1 MDAKI
6 IGYDGQVPV
15 GPSEKRG
22 EPMYPSTPDD
32 VFELVDG
39 YVVAAATGAAME
51 RGLFWILMDEPL
63 PAAVVADTLGIP
75 VNRCRP
81 WLELVAGL
89 GLLDRSARGYVTSA
103 TARTTILDTA
113 SRETWSFLAREARES
128 LAVVTDLAR
137 RLSDPDVPSEIQHTV
152 STDYVTKMREDP
164 GRAEE
169 FTRMLYEIHLPL
181 AEELA
186 TTLPVSGL
194 GRLLDVGG
202 GSGVMSFALLRRFPK
217 LEAVVLDI
225 STVCAV
231 GRQIAA
237 EHHLQDRID
246 YQPCE
251 FLEKDLPVGFD
262 MILYCDVS
270 EYNEVLFDKFRSS
283 LRPGG
288 LVVIVNKFG
297 TDAGLSHPSRAHRAL
312 LRSLSES
319 RRREVRAHDV
329 EDMLRTA
336 GFKDSST
343 LVLPDLK
350 TRWSSG
356 WSRITART

>member
-1 MDAKI
+1 MN
-6 IGYDGQVPV
+6 
-15 GPSEKRG
+15 
-22 EPMYPSTPDD
+22 PSTPDD
-32 VFELVDG
+32 VFDLVDG
-39 YVVAAATGAAME
+39 YAAAAATGAAME
-51 RGLFWILMDEPL
+51 RGLFWILTDEPM
-63 PAAVVADTLGIP
+63 PAAVVADTLGMP
-75 VNRCRP
+75 VERCRP
-81 WLELVAGL
+81 WLELVARL
-89 GLLDRSARGYVTSA
+89 GLLDRSAEGYVTSA
-103 TARTTILDTA
+103 TARTAILDAA
-113 SRETWSFLAREARES
+113 SRNTWSFLAREAREG

-137 RLSDPDVPSEIQHTV
+137 RLCDPDVSSGIQHMV
-152 STDYVTKMREDP
+152 PADYVTKMRENP

-202 GSGVMSFALLRRFPK
+202 GSGVMSFALLRRFPE

-246 YQPCE
+246 YQHCD
-251 FLEKDLPVGFD
+251 FLKEDLPVGFD

-270 EYNEVLFDKFRSS
+270 EYNKILFDKFRSS
-283 LRPGG
+283 LKPGG
-288 LVVIVNKFG
+288 LVVIVNKYG
-297 TDAGLSHPSRAHRAL
+297 TEAGLPHPSRAHWAL

-319 RRREVRAHDV
+319 RRREVRAQDV

-336 GFKDSST
+336 GFKNSST